1 MREKQGRFSARKTRG
16 KPMKKLT
23 VGILAHVD
31 AGKTTLCE
39 ALLYRSG
46 AIRVAGR
53 VDHRNAFLDTH
64 ALERARGITIFSK
77 QAIVRLPGTEL
88 TILDTPGHV
97 DFSAEMERTMQV
109 LDYGILVIS
118 GTDGVQAHTRTL
130 WQLLERN
137 SIPTF
142 VFVTKMDLPGADR
155 EKVLCDLRDLL
166 GAPCVDFDAET
177 AERLDECAMS
187 DEVLME
193 EFLQTGNLA
202 DDSLASAVA
211 RRSLAPCFFGSG
223 LRMEGVDALLAAL
236 DRYTMAPAYGTEFSA
251 RVFKISRDTQGSRL
265 THLKITGGTLRQRA
279 PLRYLSE
286 RGEPVEEKITAIRL
300 YSGEKFTAAEAA
312 DAGSVCAVTGLS
324 ATWAGQGLGVAPEG
338 RKAMLEPV
346 LSYRIVLPEGTDART
361 VLPKLRQL
369 AEEDPQL
376 HVEWHDPEIRVQLMG
391 DVQIEI
397 LCKLIEDRFDLHVGV
412 DAGRILFRET
422 IAGPVEGVG
431 HFEPLRHYAE
441 VHLFL
446 DPLPRGSGI
455 EYCVDCS
462 ENLLDRNWQRLILT
476 HLLEKTHL
484 GVLTG
489 SPVTDIRYTLKSGRA
504 HLKHTE
510 GGDFRQATYR
520 AVRQGLMRAESIL
533 LEPWYRFVIEL
544 PMEQLG
550 RAINDI
556 RAMDGCFDPP
566 EERNG
571 MMVLSG
577 EAPVSAMRNY
587 GRELAAYTHGL
598 GRISL
603 YAASYAPCH
612 DAPRVIEETGY
623 DPQADLENTPDSV
636 FCAHGAGFNVRWDK
650 VPEYMHL
657 ESCLKPESSEDAP
670 VLRRGNLNI
679 DEKELEAIM
688 EREFGPIRRKEY
700 SAPQRSPVLYERSL
714 PERKTKQYLIV
725 DGYNVI
731 FAWDG
736 LRILAQEDLERARE
750 ALIDLLI
757 NYRSFTGC
765 ELVLVFDAYRVP
777 DNPGSRSVRDGV
789 RIVYTAQGET
799 GDMYIEQ
806 LANGIGKNENVRVVT
821 SDALVQ
827 ISALRSGIL
836 RVSAREFEQELL
848 RTDAQIAALLRA
860 LQEKAEPM
868 HSVIVRDTRK
878 EEPGHGR

>member
-1 MREKQGRFSARKTRG
+1 
-16 KPMKKLT
+16 MKKLT
-23 VGILAHVD
+23 VGVLAHVD

-46 AIRVAGR
+46 AIRAPGR
-53 VDHRNAFLDTH
+53 VDHKNAFLDTH

-77 QAIVRLPGTEL
+77 QAIVQLPGAAL
-88 TILDTPGHV
+88 TLLDTPGHV
-97 DFSAEMERTMQV
+97 DFSAEMERTLQV

-130 WQLLERN
+130 WQLLQRN
-137 SIPTF
+137 AIPTF
-142 VFVTKMDLPGADR
+142 IFVTKMDLPGADR
-155 EKVLCDLRDLL
+155 EKVLSDLRTAL
-166 GAPCVDFDAET
+166 GAPCVDFGLDDAG
-177 AERLDECAMS
+177 RYDECAMC
-187 DEVLME
+187 DEALME
-193 EFLQTGNLA
+193 EYLDTGVLT
-202 DDSLASAVA
+202 DSAVAAAVA
-211 RRSLAPCFFGSG
+211 RRSLTPCFFGSG
-223 LRMEGVDALLAAL
+223 LRMEGIDALLDAL
-236 DRYTMAPAYGTEFSA
+236 DRYTAAPACGTEFSA
-251 RVFKISRDTQGSRL
+251 RVFKISRDAQGARL
-265 THLKITGGTLRQRA
+265 THLKITGGVLRQRA
-279 PLRYLSE
+279 ALRYQSE
-286 RGEPVEEKITAIRL
+286 RGEAMEEKVTAIRL
-300 YSGEKFTAAEAA
+300 YSGEKFTAAETAE
-312 DAGSVCAVTGLS
+312 AGSVCAVTGLS
-324 ATWAGQGLGVAPEG
+324 ATWAGQGLGAAPEG
-338 RKAMLEPV
+338 KKALLEPV
-346 LSYRIVLPEGTDART
+346 LSYRIVLPEGTDERT

-376 HVEWHDPEIRVQLMG
+376 HVQWRDPEIRVQLMG

-397 LCKLIEDRFDLHVGV
+397 LCKLIEERFDLRVGV
-412 DAGRILFRET
+412 DAGRILYRET
-422 IAGPVEGVG
+422 IAAPVEGVG

-441 VHLFL
+441 VHLL
-446 DPLPRGSGI
+446 LEPLPRGSGI
-455 EYCVDCS
+455 EYCADCS

-476 HLLEKTHL
+476 HLMEKPHL

-489 SPVTDIRYTLKSGRA
+489 APVTDVRYTLKSGRA

-520 AVRQGLMRAESIL
+520 AVRQGLMGAESIL
-533 LEPWYRFVIEL
+533 LEPRYRFTIEL

-556 RAMDGCFDPP
+556 RAMSGSFEPP
-566 EERNG
+566 EERGG

-577 EAPVSAMRNY
+577 EAPVATMRNY
-587 GRELAAYTHGL
+587 ARDLAAYTHGL

-603 YAASYAPCH
+603 LVAGYGPCH
-612 DAPRVIEETGY
+612 DAKQVIEEIGY
-623 DPQADLENTPDSV
+623 DPLADLENTPDSV

-657 ESCLKPESSEDAP
+657 ESCLKPEASEDAP
-670 VLRRGNLNI
+670 ILRRGNLNI

-714 PERKTKQYLIV
+714 PERSTKQYLIV

-736 LRILAQEDLERARE
+736 LRALAGQDLERARE

-757 NYRSFTGC
+757 NYRGFTGC

-777 DNPGSRSVRDGV
+777 DNPGARTVRDGV

-821 SDALVQ
+821 SDALIQ

-848 RTDAQIAALLRA
+848 RTDEQIAALLRA
-860 LQEKAEPM
+860 LQEKAGPM
-868 HSVIVRDTRK
+868 HSVIVRGTKK
-878 EEPGHGR
+878 EGSQNGR

>member
-1 MREKQGRFSARKTRG
+1 
-16 KPMKKLT
+16 MKKLS
-23 VGILAHVD
+23 VGVLAHVD

-46 AIRVAGR
+46 AIRALGR
-53 VDHRNAFLDTH
+53 VDHANAFLDTH

-77 QAIVRLPGTEL
+77 QARLRLPDTEL
-88 TILDTPGHV
+88 TLLDTPGHV
-97 DFSAEMERTMQV
+97 DFSAEMERTLQV

-137 SIPTF
+137 AVPTF

-155 EKVLCDLRDLL
+155 QAVLTALRGELD
-166 GAPCVDFDAET
+166 APCVDFGLDDAE
-177 AERLDECAMS
+177 RFDECAMC
-187 DEVLME
+187 DEALME
-193 EFLQTGNLA
+193 EYLDTGALT
-202 DDSLASAVA
+202 DASVAAAIA
-211 RRSLAPCFFGSG
+211 RRSLTPCFFGSG
-223 LRMEGVDALLAAL
+223 LKLEGIDELICAL
-236 DRYTMAPAYGTEFSA
+236 DRWTLAPACGTEFAA
-251 RVFKISRDTQGSRL
+251 RVFKISRDAQGVRL
-265 THLKITGGTLRQRA
+265 THMKITGGVLRQRTA
-279 PLRYLSE
+279 LRYQSE
-286 RGEPVEEKITAIRL
+286 RGEAMEEKVTAIRL
-300 YSGEKFTAAEAA
+300 YSGEKFAVAEQVE
-312 DAGSVCAVTGLS
+312 AGGVCAVAGLS
-324 ATWAGQGLGVAPEG
+324 ATWPGQGLGAAPEG
-338 RKAMLEPV
+338 KKAMLEPV

-376 HVEWHDPEIRVQLMG
+376 HVQWHDPEIRVQLMG

-397 LCKLIEDRFDLHVGV
+397 LCKLIEERFDLRVGV
-412 DAGRILFRET
+412 DAGRILYRET
-422 IAGPVEGVG
+422 IAAPVEGVG

-441 VHLFL
+441 VHLL
-446 DPLPRGSGI
+446 LEPLPLGSGV

-476 HLLEKTHL
+476 HLMEKTHL

-489 SPVTDIRYTLKSGRA
+489 APVTDVRYTLKSGRA

-520 AVRQGLMRAESIL
+520 AVRQGLMGAESIL
-533 LEPWYRFVIEL
+533 LEPWYRFVIDL

-550 RAINDI
+550 RAINDV
-556 RAMDGCFDPP
+556 RAMNGSFEPP
-566 EERNG
+566 EERDG
-571 MMVLSG
+571 MMRLTGS
-577 EAPVSAMRNY
+577 APVSAMRNY

-598 GRISL
+598 GRLSIAVSG
-603 YAASYAPCH
+603 YAPCH
-612 DAPRVIEETGY
+612 NAQRVIEEIGY
-623 DPQADLENTPDSV
+623 DPLADLENTPDSV
-636 FCAHGAGFNVRWDK
+636 FCAHGAGFNVRWDR

-657 ESCLKPESSEDAP
+657 ESCLKPDVPEDVPA
-670 VLRRGNLNI
+670 LRKGSLNI

-714 PERKTKQYLIV
+714 PERRMKQYLIV

-736 LRILAQEDLERARE
+736 LRALAAQDLERARE
-750 ALIDLLI
+750 ALIDLMI
-757 NYRSFTGC
+757 NYRGFTGC

-777 DNPGSRSVRDGV
+777 DNPGARSVRDGV

-806 LANGIGKNENVRVVT
+806 LANSIGKNENVRVVT
-821 SDALVQ
+821 SDALIQ

-848 RTDAQIAALLRA
+848 RTDEQIAALLRA
-860 LQEKAEPM
+860 LREKAGPM

-878 EEPGHGR
+878 GETGHGR

>member
-1 MREKQGRFSARKTRG
+1 
-16 KPMKKLT
+16 MKKLT
-23 VGILAHVD
+23 VGVLAHVD

-46 AIRVAGR
+46 AIRTPGR

-77 QAIVRLPGTEL
+77 QAIVRLPDTEL
-88 TILDTPGHV
+88 TLLDTPGHV
-97 DFSAEMERTMQV
+97 DFSAEMERTLQV

-130 WQLLERN
+130 WQLLDR
-137 SIPTF
+137 SGIPSF

-155 EKVLCDLRDLL
+155 QKVLDDLRSVL
-166 GAPCVDFDAET
+166 GAPCVDFGMPSS
-177 AERLDECAMS
+177 ERLDECAMC
-187 DEVLME
+187 DESLME
-193 EFLQTGNLA
+193 EFLQTGGLTEA
-202 DDSLASAVA
+202 SLSSAVA
-211 RRSLAPCFFGSG
+211 RRSLVPCFFGSG
-223 LRMEGVDALLAAL
+223 LRLEGVDDLLSAL
-236 DRYTMAPAYGTEFSA
+236 DRLSIASACGTEFSA
-251 RVFKISRDTQGSRL
+251 RVFKISRDAQGARL
-265 THLKITGGTLRQRA
+265 THLKITGGSLRQRA
-279 PLRYLSE
+279 AIRYQSE
-286 RGEPVEEKITAIRL
+286 RGETMEEKITSIRL
-300 YSGEKFTAAEAA
+300 YSGEKYTSAEVL

-338 RKAMLEPV
+338 RKATLEPV
-346 LSYRIVLPEGTDART
+346 LSYRIVLPEDTDART

-376 HVEWHDPEIRVQLMG
+376 HVTWNDPEIRVQLMG
-391 DVQIEI
+391 DVQIDI
-397 LCKLIEDRFDLHVGV
+397 LCKLIEERFDLHVSF
-412 DAGRILFRET
+412 DAGRILYRET
-422 IAGPVEGVG
+422 IAAPVEGVG

-441 VHLFL
+441 VHLL
-446 DPLPRGSGI
+446 LEPLPRGSGI

-476 HLLEKTHL
+476 HLMERPHL

-489 SPVTDIRYTLKSGRA
+489 APVTDIRYTLKSGRA

-520 AVRQGLMRAESIL
+520 AVRQGLMCADSIL
-533 LEPWYRFVIEL
+533 LEPWYRFSIEL

-550 RAINDI
+550 RAINDV
-556 RAMDGCFDPP
+556 RAMNGSFDPP
-566 EERNG
+566 EERND
-571 MMVLSG
+571 MMVLTG
-577 EAPVSAMRNY
+577 EAPVSCMRNY

-603 YAASYAPCH
+603 LVAGYAPCH
-612 DAPRVIEETGY
+612 DAQQVIDELGY
-623 DPQADLENTPDSV
+623 DPVADLENTPDSV

-657 ESCLKPESSEDAP
+657 ESCLKPDITEQEPA
-670 VLRRGNLNI
+670 VRKANLNI

-700 SAPQRSPVLYERSL
+700 SAARSAPALHERTLPDPVR
-714 PERKTKQYLIV
+714 KQYLIV

-731 FAWDG
+731 FAWDS
-736 LRILAQEDLERARE
+736 LRALAEQDLERARE
-750 ALIDLLI
+750 ALIDLMI

-860 LQEKAEPM
+860 LQEKAGAM
-868 HSVIVRDTRK
+868 HSVIIRDTRK
-878 EEPGHGR
+878 KGDQNGR

>member
-1 MREKQGRFSARKTRG
+1 
-16 KPMKKLT
+16 MKKLT
-23 VGILAHVD
+23 VGVLAHVD

-46 AIRVAGR
+46 AIRAPGR
-53 VDHRNAFLDTH
+53 VDHKNAFLDTH

-77 QAIVRLPGTEL
+77 QAIVQLPGAAL
-88 TILDTPGHV
+88 TLLDTPGHV
-97 DFSAEMERTMQV
+97 DFSAEMERTLQV

-142 VFVTKMDLPGADR
+142 VFVTKMDLPGANR
-155 EKVLCDLRDLL
+155 QKVLGDLRGAL
-166 GAPCVDFDAET
+166 GAPCVDYGLPA
-177 AERLDECAMS
+177 AERLDECAMC
-187 DEVLME
+187 DEALME
-193 EFLQTGNLA
+193 EFLQTGGLTDA
-202 DDSLASAVA
+202 SLAAAVA
-211 RRSLAPCFFGSG
+211 RRTLAPCFFGSG
-223 LRMEGVDALLAAL
+223 LKMEGVDELLNALSRLTL
-236 DRYTMAPAYGTEFSA
+236 APAFGTEFSA
-251 RVFKISRDTQGSRL
+251 RVFKISRDAQGARL

-279 PLRYLSE
+279 ALRYLSE
-286 RGEPVEEKITAIRL
+286 RGEAMEEKITSIRL
-300 YSGEKFTAAEAA
+300 YSGEKFTAAEQVG
-312 DAGSVCAVTGLS
+312 AGSVCAVTGLS
-324 ATWAGQGLGVAPEG
+324 ATWAGQGLGAAPEG
-338 RKAMLEPV
+338 RKAVLEPV

-361 VLPKLRQL
+361 VLPKLRLL

-376 HVEWHDPEIRVQLMG
+376 HVTWHDPEIRVQLMG

-397 LCKLIEDRFDLHVGV
+397 LCKLIEERFDLRVGV
-412 DAGRILFRET
+412 DAGRILYRET
-422 IAGPVEGVG
+422 IAAPAEGVG

-441 VHLFL
+441 VHLL
-446 DPLPRGSGI
+446 LEPLPRGSGI

-476 HLLEKTHL
+476 HLMEKQHL

-489 SPVTDIRYTLKSGRA
+489 APLTDIRYTLKSGRA

-520 AVRQGLMRAESIL
+520 AVRQGLMGAESIL

-550 RAINDI
+550 RAINDV
-556 RAMDGCFDPP
+556 RAMNGSFDPP
-566 EERNG
+566 EERDG
-571 MMVLSG
+571 MMVLAG
-577 EAPVSAMRNY
+577 EAPVACMRNY
-587 GRELAAYTHGL
+587 ARELAAYTHGL

-603 YAASYAPCH
+603 LVAGYAPCH
-612 DAPRVIEETGY
+612 DAQRVIEETGY
-623 DPQADLENTPDSV
+623 DPLADLDNTPDSV
-636 FCAHGAGFNVRWDK
+636 FCAHGAGFNVRWDR

-657 ESCLKPESSEDAP
+657 ESCLKPDVPAEEPA
-670 VLRRGNLNI
+670 LRRKNLNI

-700 SAPQRSPVLYERSL
+700 SAPRSAPALHERSL
-714 PERKTKQYLIV
+714 PDAIKKQYLIV

-736 LRILAQEDLERARE
+736 LRALAQQDLERARE

-777 DNPGSRSVRDGV
+777 DNPGSRSVRDSV

-806 LANGIGKNENVRVVT
+806 LANSIGKNENVRVVT

-860 LQEKAEPM
+860 LQEKAGPM
-868 HSVIVRDTRK
+868 HSVIVRDTRN
-878 EEPGHGR
+878 EEPQNGR

>member
-1 MREKQGRFSARKTRG
+1 
-16 KPMKKLT
+16 MKMLS
-23 VGILAHVD
+23 VGVLAHVD

-46 AIRVAGR
+46 AIRALGR
-53 VDHRNAFLDTH
+53 VDHADAFLDTH

-77 QAIVRLPGTEL
+77 QARLRLSDAEL
-88 TILDTPGHV
+88 TLLDTPGHV
-97 DFSAEMERTMQV
+97 DFSAEMERTLQV

-130 WQLLERN
+130 WQLLGR
-137 SIPTF
+137 SAIPAF

-155 EKVLCDLRDLL
+155 EAVLSALRDDL
-166 GAPCVDFDAET
+166 GMPCVDFGLPDAE
-177 AERLDECAMS
+177 RFDECAMC
-187 DEVLME
+187 DEALME
-193 EFLQTGNLA
+193 EFLHAGALC
-202 DDSLASAVA
+202 DASIAAAVA
-211 RRSLAPCFFGSG
+211 RRSLVPCFFGSG
-223 LRMEGVDALLAAL
+223 LKLEGVDALLSAL
-236 DRYTMAPAYGTEFSA
+236 DRLTVMPAYGTEFAA
-251 RVFKISRDTQGSRL
+251 RVFKISRDAQGARL
-265 THLKITGGTLRQRA
+265 THMKITGGVLRQRT

-286 RGEPVEEKITAIRL
+286 RGEPMEEKVTAIRL
-300 YSGEKFTAAEAA
+300 YSGEKFTTAAQLG
-312 DAGSVCAVTGLS
+312 AGSVCAIAGLS
-324 ATWAGQGLGVAPEG
+324 ATWPGQGLGTAQSG
-338 RKAMLEPV
+338 RKPMLEPV
-346 LSYRIVLPEGTDART
+346 LSYRIVLPEGADART
-361 VLPKLRQL
+361 VLPKLRLL

-376 HVEWHDPEIRVQLMG
+376 HVQWHDPEIRVQLMG

-397 LCKLIEDRFDLHVGV
+397 LCKLIEERFDLRVGV
-412 DAGRILFRET
+412 DAGRILYRET
-422 IAGPVEGVG
+422 IAAPVEGVG

-441 VHLFL
+441 VHLL
-446 DPLPRGSGI
+446 LEPLPRGSGI

-476 HLLEKTHL
+476 HLMEKPHL

-489 SPVTDIRYTLKSGRA
+489 APLTDIRYTLKSGRA

-520 AVRQGLMRAESIL
+520 AVRQGLMGAESIL
-533 LEPWYRFVIEL
+533 LEPWYRFVIDL

-556 RAMDGCFDPP
+556 RAMNGSFDPP
-566 EERNG
+566 AEHGG
-571 MMVLSG
+571 MMRLTG
-577 EAPVSAMRNY
+577 AAPVSAMRNY

-598 GRISL
+598 GRLSIAVSG
-603 YAASYAPCH
+603 YAPCH
-612 DAPRVIEETGY
+612 DARKVIEEIGY
-623 DPQADLENTPDSV
+623 DPLADLDNTPDSV
-636 FCAHGAGFNVRWDK
+636 FCAHGAGFNVRWDR

-657 ESCLKPESSEDAP
+657 ESCLRPDVQADAP
-670 VLRRGNLNI
+670 TVRRQNFNI

-714 PERKTKQYLIV
+714 PERRTKQYLIV

-736 LRILAQEDLERARE
+736 LRELARQDLERARE

-757 NYRSFTGC
+757 NYRGFTDC

-806 LANGIGKNENVRVVT
+806 LANSIGKNENVRVVT

-836 RVSAREFEQELL
+836 RVSAREFEQELM
-848 RTDAQIAALLRA
+848 RTDAQIAAVLRA
-860 LQEKAEPM
+860 LREKAGPM

-878 EEPGHGR
+878 GENENGN

>member
-1 MREKQGRFSARKTRG
+1 
-16 KPMKKLT
+16 MKKLS
-23 VGILAHVD
+23 VGVLAHVD

-46 AIRVAGR
+46 AIRALGR
-53 VDHRNAFLDTH
+53 VDHANAFLDTH

-77 QAIVRLPGTEL
+77 QARLRLPDTEL
-88 TILDTPGHV
+88 TLLDTPGHV
-97 DFSAEMERTMQV
+97 DFSAEMERTLQV

-137 SIPTF
+137 AVPTF
-142 VFVTKMDLPGADR
+142 VFVTKMDLPGAER
-155 EKVLCDLRDLL
+155 QAVLTALRGELD
-166 GAPCVDFDAET
+166 APCVDFGLDDAE
-177 AERLDECAMS
+177 RFDECAMC
-187 DEVLME
+187 DEALME
-193 EFLQTGNLA
+193 EYLDTGALT
-202 DDSLASAVA
+202 DASVAAAIA
-211 RRSLAPCFFGSG
+211 RRSLTPCFFGSG
-223 LRMEGVDALLAAL
+223 LKLEGIDELICAM
-236 DRYTMAPAYGTEFSA
+236 DRWTLAPACGTEFAA
-251 RVFKISRDTQGSRL
+251 RVFKISRDAQGVRL
-265 THLKITGGTLRQRA
+265 THMKITGGVLRQRTA
-279 PLRYLSE
+279 LRYQSE
-286 RGEPVEEKITAIRL
+286 RGEAMEEKVTAIRL
-300 YSGEKFTAAEAA
+300 YSGEKFAVAEQVE
-312 DAGSVCAVTGLS
+312 AGGVCAVAGLS
-324 ATWAGQGLGVAPEG
+324 ATWPGQGLGAAPEG
-338 RKAMLEPV
+338 KKAMLEPV

-376 HVEWHDPEIRVQLMG
+376 HVQWHDPEIRVQLMG

-397 LCKLIEDRFDLHVGV
+397 LCKLIEERFDLRVGV
-412 DAGRILFRET
+412 DAGRILYRET
-422 IAGPVEGVG
+422 IAAPVEGVG

-441 VHLFL
+441 VHLL
-446 DPLPRGSGI
+446 LEPLPRGSGV

-476 HLLEKTHL
+476 HLMEKTHL

-489 SPVTDIRYTLKSGRA
+489 APVTDVRYTLKSGRA

-520 AVRQGLMRAESIL
+520 AVRQGLMGAESIL
-533 LEPWYRFVIEL
+533 LEPWYRFVIDL

-550 RAINDI
+550 RAINDV
-556 RAMDGCFDPP
+556 RAMNGSFEPP
-566 EERNG
+566 EERDG
-571 MMVLSG
+571 MMRLTGS
-577 EAPVSAMRNY
+577 APVSTMRNY
-587 GRELAAYTHGL
+587 GRELASYTHGL
-598 GRISL
+598 GRLSIAVSG
-603 YAASYAPCH
+603 YAPCH
-612 DAPRVIEETGY
+612 NAQRVIEEIGY
-623 DPQADLENTPDSV
+623 DPLADLENTPDSV
-636 FCAHGAGFNVRWDK
+636 FCAHGAGFNVRWDR

-657 ESCLKPESSEDAP
+657 ESCLKPDVPEDVPA
-670 VLRRGNLNI
+670 LRKGSLNI

-714 PERKTKQYLIV
+714 PERRTKQYLIV

-736 LRILAQEDLERARE
+736 LRALAAQDLERARE
-750 ALIDLLI
+750 ALIDLMI
-757 NYRSFTGC
+757 NYRGFTGC

-777 DNPGSRSVRDGV
+777 DNPGARSVRDGV

-806 LANGIGKNENVRVVT
+806 LANSIGKNENVRVVT
-821 SDALVQ
+821 SDALIQ

-848 RTDAQIAALLRA
+848 RTDEQIAALLRA
-860 LQEKAEPM
+860 LREKAGPM

-878 EEPGHGR
+878 GETGHGR